1 MAVALASVSAVHEG
15 AILLDIAFYLSELP
29 RQRPPRRLSW
39 RILAATVFLEVES
52 KKMFVS
58 VLLAAALGS
67 GVASGPPE
75 PTVTLAVDSSSKEIV
90 IMAGPFDLPNMPP
103 MEDMQ
108 MMDFGMA
115 HDTPIQQFDWPIDA
129 WFRGFHLQMVDG
141 QGRSIPRDVL
151 HHMIMVNF
159 SRRMLLYEAPERV
172 MGAGTETEDIVV
184 PKSIGVPLKAGT
196 RLGMYVAWHNSTGK
210 DLHGVYMKLTM
221 LWTPKNQNPPP
232 VNVMP
237 IYMDVNLTVG
247 GHNTFDVPPGRS
259 EKAHEFTMPISGRLL
274 GIGGHLHNYG
284 VSVRLEDAES
294 GKVLTMVKA
303 TRDSAG
309 RLLKVSRKLL
319 GVTGDGL
326 KLKANHRYRVVGEY
340 DNPTNI
346 TEKRGAMAH
355 MSGIFAPDDMRKWPA
370 IDPANPDYQRDL
382 VSLQV
387 RGNGEAVTEGHGGHD
402 MAGANDVRGMH
413 EMHDGHDGEQPSAPA
428 GQTDGGDSNH

>member
-1 MAVALASVSAVHEG
+1 LVAAGSRHN
-15 AILLDIAFYLSELP
+15 
-29 RQRPPRRLSW
+29 QT
-39 RILAATVFLEVES
+39 ATAFLEVEP

-67 GVASGPPE
+67 GVAGGPPE

-90 IMAGPFDLPNMPP
+90 ITAGPFDLPNMPP
-103 MEDMQ
+103 MEDHE
-108 MMDFGMA
+108 MMDFGIA

-129 WFRGFHLQMVDG
+129 WFRGFHLEMVDS
-141 QGRSIPRDVL
+141 QGRPAPRDVL

-159 SRRMLLYEAPERV
+159 SRRMLLYEGPERV

-184 PKSIGVPLKAGT
+184 PKSIGVPMKAGM

-210 DLHGVYMKLTM
+210 DLRGVYMKLTM
-221 LWTPKNQNPPP
+221 LWTPKNLNPPP
-232 VNVMP
+232 VNAMP

-259 EKAHEFTMPISGRLL
+259 EKAHEFTMPVSGRLL
-274 GIGGHLHNYG
+274 GVGGHLHDYG
-284 VSVRLEDAES
+284 VSVRLEDAET

-303 TRDSAG
+303 TRDSTG
-309 RLLKVSRKLL
+309 KLLKVSRKLF

-340 DNPTNI
+340 DNPTNV

-355 MSGIFAPDDMRKWPA
+355 MSGIFAPDDMSKWPA
-370 IDPANPDYQRDL
+370 IDPNNPDYQRDL

-387 RGNGEAVTEGHGGHD
+387 RGTDEGVTEGRGAHDMGGTSRMQSMPEMHEGHGG
-402 MAGANDVRGMH
+402 
-413 EMHDGHDGEQPSAPA
+413 EPSSSPA
-428 GQTDGGDSNH
+428 GQTEPGYTNH